1 MNFLTDLSGLSN
13 ALKMLLPQGSDS
25 VCVYIS
31 PLMTPGIC
39 PVKAIIRIIYERVDT
54 QMENDLKS
62 FRQKREF
69 SLSSCEP
76 KYSYL
81 AFSNL

>member
-1 MNFLTDLSGLSN
+1 
-13 ALKMLLPQGSDS
+13 MLLPQGSNS

-31 PLMTPGIC
+31 PFMTAGIC
-39 PVKAIIRIIYERVDT
+39 PAKGLIRIIYEMVDT

-62 FRQKREF
+62 FRLKWEF
-69 SLSSCEP
+69 DLSSCEP
-76 KYSYL
+76 QYSCL